1 MASAHAQSS
10 APRAGTRQ
18 AEPAIPPSHPPEEPC
33 HQGVPAR
40 RGPHSGVERA
50 TVVGHSMGGMVA
62 RRVAI
67 EHPDRVER
75 LVLFGY
81 PRLCRLIASAQW
93 PIR

>member
-1 MASAHAQSS
+1 
-10 APRAGTRQ
+10 
-18 AEPAIPPSHPPEEPC
+18 
-33 HQGVPAR
+33 
-40 RGPHSGVERA
+40 
-50 TVVGHSMGGMVA
+50 MGGMVA